1 MPAAANAAQL
11 VYGPVPSRRLGRS
24 LGVDLIPLKTCT
36 YDCVYCQLGRT
47 TRKTVRRRRWVDPAE
62 VMSQVRARLE
72 SEPDVI
78 ALAGS
83 GEPTLHTGLGEVI
96 AGIRQLTDVPVAVI
110 TNGSLLSRPEVR
122 RGLAAADIVLPS
134 LDAPVDGLFQLVN
147 RPHPTLRLTDV
158 VDGMAAFRKGFA
170 GQIWIE
176 VMLLAGITDTPSD
189 VGRLAELAARI
200 APNRVQLNTAVRP
213 PAETFA
219 GAVARRSLQEL
230 AGLFTPHAEV
240 IADVVD
246 SVRDKA
252 ASRNITLSV
261 APSEAAARVLADR
274 DALSMIY
281 ANLVE
286 NAIKYSRDNGHVA
299 VSAGRDGIY
308 VAVNVT
314 DDGIGIGPEDC
325 AKVFDEFYRAR
336 NENTAAIPGTGL
348 GLSLVKRLT
357 ELHDGTV
364 SVRSVVGAGS
374 EFTVR
379 IPALET

>member
-1 MPAAANAAQL
+1 
-11 VYGPVPSRRLGRS
+11 
-24 LGVDLIPLKTCT
+24 
-36 YDCVYCQLGRT
+36 
-47 TRKTVRRRRWVDPAE
+47 
-62 VMSQVRARLE
+62 MSQVRARLE

-240 IADVVD
+240 IADVVPADGDRTSTD
-246 SVRDKA
+246 SDVLA
-252 ASRNITLSV
+252 LLSRRPCSV
-261 APSEAAARVLADR
+261 ADIA
-274 DALSMIY
+274 
-281 ANLVE
+281 
-286 NAIKYSRDNGHVA
+286 
-299 VSAGRDGIY
+299 
-308 VAVNVT
+308 
-314 DDGIGIGPEDC
+314 
-325 AKVFDEFYRAR
+325 
-336 NENTAAIPGTGL
+336 TGL
-348 GLSLVKRLT
+348 GIHHGEALKTATQLVAQGAAQLHTRGGRSFYTAASAAT
-357 ELHDGTV
+357 EHH
-364 SVRSVVGAGS
+364 
-374 EFTVR
+374 EEEM
-379 IPALET
+379 P